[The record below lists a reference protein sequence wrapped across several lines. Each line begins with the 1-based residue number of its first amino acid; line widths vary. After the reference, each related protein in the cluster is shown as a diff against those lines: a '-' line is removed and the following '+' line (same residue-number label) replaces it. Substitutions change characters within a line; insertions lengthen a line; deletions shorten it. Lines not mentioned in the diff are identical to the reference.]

1 MYTCTYVYMYVCIH
15 VHMYTNMWLYVV
27 VWYLSAFLSDSVSSF
42 LGAGVVFDTDLVMDG
57 VKKSSSSDI
66 ESKIPPTFLTKVSI

>member
-1 MYTCTYVYMYVCIH
+1 
-15 VHMYTNMWLYVV
+15 MYTNMWLHVV
-27 VWYLSAFLSDSVSSF
+27 VWYLSAFLSDSVSCF

-66 ESKIPPTFLTKVSI
+66 ESKIPPTFLTKVSIYMKYNQKLL